1 MHVLKRQDGCETFNV
16 STLIIRIGKG
26 MIRGD
31 SSNENEELQMKRNVV
46 IVVIAVLL
54 IGIAIVSNASKE
66 TLPEEVAAKAGFL
79 APNIKLK
86 TIDDR
91 EYTFDHANLQKP
103 VLINFWASWCGPC
116 EEEAP
121 WLAEMFEKYK
131 DKVDFLAVNATS
143 WEFKGRDKV
152 SEFVQTY
159 DWKMPVLLDEEGTAL
174 KSYNVIGIPVTVLVT
189 RAGVIDHIFE
199 GIFDPKELDRRLAR
213 L

>member
-1 MHVLKRQDGCETFNV
+1 
-16 STLIIRIGKG
+16 
-26 MIRGD
+26 
-31 SSNENEELQMKRNVV
+31 MKRNVV

-66 TLPEEVAAKAGFL
+66 TLPQEVAAKAGFL

-86 TIDDR
+86 TIDNR
-91 EYTFDHANLQKP
+91 EYNFDHANLQRP

-121 WLAEMFEKYK
+121 ALAGLHEKYK

-143 WEFKGRDKV
+143 WEFQGRDKV
-152 SEFVQTY
+152 TAFVETY
-159 DWKMPVLLDEEGTAL
+159 NWKMPVLLDEEGTAI
-174 KSYNVIGIPVTVLVT
+174 KSYNVIGIPITVLVSQN
-189 RAGVIDHIFE
+189 GVIDYIFQ
-199 GIFDPKELDRRLAR
+199 GIFDPEELDRRLAK